1 VTELTETALTRLRA
15 MVYQT
20 LADEGR
26 APSPGELAR
35 RLALPPSQVQV
46 GLRTLAQRHALVLTQ
61 DGDAI
66 RMAHP
71 FSAAPMAFVVTPADG
86 RDDRRWWGG
95 CAWDSFGISAALELD
110 ALIDTA
116 CPGCGTRLQVATGPK
131 TPPSGELTVWFP
143 RPAAQWWDDVV
154 ATCTAIR
161 LFCDTA
167 HAQTWAQDTGQ
178 HFGQIV
184 PAGQVWA
191 LAAPWYGD
199 RLTATFTPH
208 SRDHNQRLLDDLGLS
223 GSFWQLP

>member
-26 APSPGELAR
+26 APSPGELTR
-35 RLALPPSQVQV
+35 RLALPPSQVQA
-46 GLRTLAQRHALVLTQ
+46 GLRTLAQRHALVLAQ

-71 FSAAPMAFVVTPADG
+71 FSAAPMAFVVIPADG

-95 CAWDSFGISAALELD
+95 CAWDSFGISAALKLD
-110 ALIDTA
+110 VLIDTA
-116 CPGCGTRLQVATGPK
+116 CPGCGSRLQVAAGPK
-131 TPPSGELTVWFP
+131 TPPPGELIVWFP

-178 HFGQIV
+178 HLGQIV
-184 PAGQVWA
+184 SAAQVWA

-199 RLTATFTPH
+199 RLTATFRPH
-208 SRDHNQRLLDDLGLS
+208 SREHNQRLLDDLGLS
-223 GSFWQLP
+223 GSFWRLP